1 MSSTNE
7 KRHGPDLPMVN
18 RASVVL
24 EATQVYVD
32 WANNCPG
39 GGPKLVLSEMRD
51 DQSTVYLIPEMDFGP
66 EEWLRENYLSMFE
79 EELYAWHT
87 RESDWPKDRSFEA
100 FRRFFKVRFHSMV
113 LDMGRG
119 RIRASRT

>member
-1 MSSTNE
+1 MDE
-7 KRHGPDLPMVN
+7 KRRGPGLPMVN

-24 EATQVYVD
+24 EATQVYAD
-32 WANNCPG
+32 WANSCPG
-39 GGPKLVLSEMRD
+39 GGPKMVLSEVPD

-66 EEWLRENYLSMFE
+66 EEWLRGNYLPMFE

-87 RESDWPKDRSFEA
+87 DKSDWPEDRSFEA
-100 FRRFFKVRFHSMV
+100 FSRFFKVRFRSMV

-119 RIRASRT
+119 RIRASRP